1 MNLDRFLV
9 SALFLGLI
17 WVGGAST
24 AMAETETACER
35 NDDGAIIVDQT
46 SADDFVTDTDGNDGT
61 SCKEVPDQYRV
72 TFYRFGLCT
81 ANPLADNTNSLASCT
96 FLVND
101 NDGVVHTIE
110 GTGNSAVLNTSTAD
124 TPFNTGSYTHMVM
137 LVNNRLQIKHT
148 ETFAR
153 NDGGDMTGVDD
164 SEGTTCWTTNAITAF
179 GGMAAAAGTEPN
191 PGDTSTLG
199 MECGT
204 AAEAAAGA
212 AFTTEIF
219 DTFADPIPDGDG
231 FRIVFGANTD
241 GGEARLLQSD
251 NATTATTEDNAARIL
266 VSLATPQTVTATSQF
281 SLAFT
286 LTDSVSVDMAHPE
299 GSGTIYALKNG
310 ADPFQVTLTITN

>member
-1 MNLDRFLV
+1 MNLHRFLV

-46 SADDFVTDTDGNDGT
+46 PGRFEDFVTDTDGNDGT

-164 SEGTTCWTTNAITAF
+164 SAGTTCWTTNAITAF
-179 GGMAAAAGTEPN
+179 AGLDSDATDPD
-191 PGDTSTLG
+191 PDDTSTLG

-219 DTFADPIPDGDG
+219 DSFADGSPPP
-231 FRIVFGANTD
+231 FGANTD

-251 NATTATTEDNAARIL
+251 NATTATSAANADRIL
-266 VSLATPQTVTATSQF
+266 VSLAAPQTVTATSQF

-286 LTDSVSVDMAHPE
+286 LTDSVSVDMAHPG